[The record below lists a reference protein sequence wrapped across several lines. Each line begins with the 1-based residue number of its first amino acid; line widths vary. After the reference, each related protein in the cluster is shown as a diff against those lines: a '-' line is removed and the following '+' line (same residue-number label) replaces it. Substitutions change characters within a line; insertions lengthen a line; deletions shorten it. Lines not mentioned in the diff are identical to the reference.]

1 MKTWMITGVAGG
13 LGLAVAEQALA
24 RGDRVIGTVR
34 QQSQLRDFEARHPEA
49 RGVLLDIADHGAVAH
64 ALGQALADGDV
75 ATGGGRID
83 ILLNNAGYAYEIPVE
98 EAALDQVRRQFDV
111 NVFGTLAV
119 TQAVLPSMR
128 ARRAGHILTVSSIGA
143 LVPLPGLGIYN
154 GSKFALQGLFEALA
168 REVAEFGIKVTLV
181 EPGMLRTDW
190 DGRSMLRGPHGVA
203 DYAAPFAAIRAA
215 RLARHGKQPGDP
227 RKAALAII
235 AAVDAPIAPLHLLL
249 GGDALAYAQFKTDE
263 MTRQFR
269 QWSALSQSIDFDQQ

>member
-34 QQSQLRDFEARHPEA
+34 QESQRRDFEARHPEA
-49 RGVLLDIADHGAVAH
+49 RGVLLDIADHGAVAQVAGVH
-64 ALGQALADGDV
+64 GGQV
-75 ATGGGRID
+75 D

-98 EAALDQVRRQFDV
+98 EAALDEVRRQFDV

-128 ARRAGHILTVSSIGA
+128 ARRAGHILTVSSIGG

-154 GSKFALQGLFEALA
+154 GSKFALQGMFEALA
-168 REVAEFGIKVTLV
+168 REVAGFGIKVTLI

-190 DGRSMLRGPHGVA
+190 AGRSMLRGAHGVA
-203 DYAAPFAAIRAA
+203 DYAAPFAAIRQA

-227 RKAALAII
+227 RKAARAIM
-235 AAVDAPIAPLHLLL
+235 AAVDAPVAPPHLLL

-263 MTRQFR
+263 LTRQFR
-269 QWSALSQSIDFDQQ
+269 QWSALSQSIDFDAA